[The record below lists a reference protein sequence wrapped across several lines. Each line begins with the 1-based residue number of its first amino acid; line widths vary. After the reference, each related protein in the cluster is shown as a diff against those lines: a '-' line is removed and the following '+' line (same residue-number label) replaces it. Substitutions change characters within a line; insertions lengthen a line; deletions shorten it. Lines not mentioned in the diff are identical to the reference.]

1 MSPIYGVAILI
12 FGVLLI
18 EYIPKIYRHINKKRH
33 PFSGKIE
40 TFKDVNDFIINKD
53 IMFFQ
58 DKDDDG
64 NIYKYAIVNAKTY
77 TTIDFNYDSGGSK
90 IIDIITGVY
99 KTYIGDNY
107 WFDMHNRINIPTRV
121 FVWQHKDAIN
131 EQLEKERELKEKDR
145 KEKEKILKLKQLD
158 KNIRKDIFRILKGD
172 K

>member
-1 MSPIYGVAILI
+1 MAPIYGVAILI

-18 EYIPKIYRHINKKRH
+18 EYIPKIYRHINKKRNS
-33 PFSGKIE
+33 FSGKIE
-40 TFKDVNDFIINKD
+40 TFKDVNDFIINED
-53 IMFFQ
+53 IISFQ

-64 NIYKYAIVNAKTY
+64 NMYKYVIVNAKTY
-77 TTIDFNYDSGGSK
+77 TKIYDVSYKGGSK
-90 IIDIITGVY
+90 IIDIIAGVY

-107 WFDMHNRINIPTRV
+107 WYDMHNRIRIPIRA
-121 FVWQHKDAIN
+121 FVWQHKEAIN
-131 EQLEKERELKEKDR
+131 EQLDKERELKEKDR

>member
-1 MSPIYGVAILI
+1 MAPIYGVAILI

-18 EYIPKIYRHINKKRH
+18 EYIPKIYRYINKKRH

-53 IMFFQ
+53 IVFFQ

-64 NIYKYAIVNAKTY
+64 DMYNYTIVNTKTY
-77 TTIDFNYDSGGSK
+77 TKIYDVSYKGGSK

-107 WFDMHNRINIPTRV
+107 WFDMRNRIRIPIRA
-121 FVWQHKDAIN
+121 FVWQHKDVIN

-145 KEKEKILKLKQLD
+145 KEKEKILKLKHLD
-158 KNIRKDIFRILKGD
+158 KNIRKDIFRINRGG
-172 K
+172 